1 MKISVTLEDA
11 ARQLREV
18 KNEKEQVAAIKKDL
32 DAREEYL
39 ESLLLAGLRAEGL
52 SKASTPS
59 GTVSIKTEDIPTI
72 ESWPMAIEYIV
83 EQKLFMLLKKSI
95 SSAVWR
101 ELKEQGMEVPGI
113 GTFTK
118 ESIQFRRK

>member
-18 KNEKEQVAAIKKDL
+18 KNEKEQIAAIKKDL
-32 DAREEYL
+32 DTREEYL
-39 ESLLLAGLRAEGL
+39 EGLLLAGLRAEGL
-52 SKASTPS
+52 SKASTPY

-72 ESWPMAIEYIV
+72 ENWVTAIEYITD
-83 EQKLFMLLKKSI
+83 QKLFILLKKSI

-101 ELKEQGMEVPGI
+101 ELKEQGMEVPGL